1 MDIYVFILIIMIIQ
15 IIVISA
21 YNSRVIVKIS
31 LNKYV
36 DIVKKL
42 NIAYCCLAVD
52 FFLLFLLA
60 VFRDE
65 TVGTDYRTY
74 ISIFEAFLDIDYNHI
89 TDDYFAEKGEIS
101 FVLLGYI
108 VKQIFSDYIYIVCAT
123 YFIIIFSVYK
133 FIKKYSVDILVS
145 GFLFFSF
152 SFYNMSLNILR
163 EYIAAAIILKSIDY
177 LNKDWKRFLLCVL
190 IAMTFHKT
198 AVIFAII
205 YPALRYI
212 KDTRKSCIA
221 LLFFC
226 AIAAIFSNQLIS
238 FIGDVANYGSKYTT
252 AGNEAEIDLKIFV
265 NITLFFIYYF
275 YYVQFKNKDENA
287 DKWLAM
293 SAVTLGLN
301 FSAFYFHYI
310 NRVFL
315 YFMLPEIV
323 SIPNFI
329 NSFASPRLRIGFK
342 VLLIL
347 LFSVYYLILIY
358 NTKCYDTVP
367 YTSVIIGIR

>member
-1 MDIYVFILIIMIIQ
+1 MIIQ
-15 IIVISA
+15 NIIILA
-21 YNSRVIVKIS
+21 NDNRVKIKIS

-36 DIVKKL
+36 DIVKRI
-42 NIAYCCLAVD
+42 NIAHCCLAID

-65 TVGTDYRTY
+65 AVGTDYRTY
-74 ISIFEAFLDIDYNHI
+74 ISIFETFLDIDYNQI
-89 TDDYFAEKGEIS
+89 TDDYFAKKGEIS
-101 FVLLGYI
+101 FVLLGYV
-108 VKQIFSDYIYIVCAT
+108 VKQIFSDYIYIVCAS
-123 YFIIIFSVYK
+123 YLIILFFVYK
-133 FIKKYSVDILVS
+133 FIKKYSLDILVS

-163 EYIAAAIILKSIDY
+163 EYIAAAIILKSVDY
-177 LNKDWKRFLLCVL
+177 INRDWKRFLLCVL

-198 AVIFAII
+198 AVIFVII

-212 KDTRKSCIA
+212 KDARKACIV
-221 LLFFC
+221 LLLLC
-226 AIAAIFSNQLIS
+226 AIIAMFPNQFIS
-238 FIGDVANYGSKYTT
+238 LIGDVANYGSKYTT

-265 NITLFFIYYF
+265 NSILFLMYYF
-275 YYVQFKNKDENA
+275 YYKQFNNKDENA
-287 DKWLAM
+287 GKWLVM
-293 SAVTLGLN
+293 SAFTLGLN

-329 NSFASPRLRIGFK
+329 NSFNSPRIKLGLK
-342 VLLIL
+342 LLLIIM
-347 LFSVYYLILIY
+347 FSAYYLILIY
-358 NTKCYDTVP
+358 NTTCYDTVP
-367 YTSVIIGIR
+367 YTSVVIGI

>member
-1 MDIYVFILIIMIIQ
+1 MDIYVFILTIMIIQ
-15 IIVISA
+15 NIIILA
-21 YNSRVIVKIS
+21 NDNRVKIKIS

-36 DIVKKL
+36 DIVKRI
-42 NIAYCCLAVD
+42 NIAHCCLAID

-65 TVGTDYRTY
+65 AVGTDYRTY
-74 ISIFEAFLDIDYNHI
+74 ISIFETFLDIDYNQI
-89 TDDYFAEKGEIS
+89 TDDYFAKKGEIS
-101 FVLLGYI
+101 FVLLGYV
-108 VKQIFSDYIYIVCAT
+108 VKQIFSDYIYIVCAS
-123 YFIIIFSVYK
+123 YLIILFFVYK
-133 FIKKYSVDILVS
+133 FIKKYSLDILVS

-163 EYIAAAIILKSIDY
+163 EYIAAAIILKSVDY
-177 LNKDWKRFLLCVL
+177 INRDWKRFLLCVL

-198 AVIFAII
+198 AVIFVII

-212 KDTRKSCIA
+212 KDARKSCIV
-221 LLFFC
+221 LLLLC
-226 AIAAIFSNQLIS
+226 AIIAMFSNQFIS

-265 NITLFFIYYF
+265 NSILFLMYYF
-275 YYVQFKNKDENA
+275 YYKQFNNKDENA
-287 DKWLAM
+287 GKWLVM
-293 SAVTLGLN
+293 SAFTLGLN

-329 NSFASPRLRIGFK
+329 NSFNSPRIKLGLK
-342 VLLIL
+342 LLLIIM
-347 LFSVYYLILIY
+347 FSAYYLILIY
-358 NTKCYDTVP
+358 NTTCYDTVP
-367 YTSVIIGIR
+367 YTSVVIGI